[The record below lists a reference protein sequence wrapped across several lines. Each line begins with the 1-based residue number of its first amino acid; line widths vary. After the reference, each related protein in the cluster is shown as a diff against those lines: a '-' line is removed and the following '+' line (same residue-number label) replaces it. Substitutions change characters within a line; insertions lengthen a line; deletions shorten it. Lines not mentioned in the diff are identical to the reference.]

1 VFAHVLKGAFAEYTS
16 VPEAAVLAPFVS
28 QRLAPF
34 EAKPS
39 GDDLRLLKELIEAG
53 EVSPVIDRTYQ
64 P

>member
-1 VFAHVLKGAFAEYTS
+1 
-16 VPEAAVLAPFVS
+16 VS
-28 QRLAPF
+28 QRLALF

-53 EVSPVIDRTYQ
+53 QMPPVIDRTYQ